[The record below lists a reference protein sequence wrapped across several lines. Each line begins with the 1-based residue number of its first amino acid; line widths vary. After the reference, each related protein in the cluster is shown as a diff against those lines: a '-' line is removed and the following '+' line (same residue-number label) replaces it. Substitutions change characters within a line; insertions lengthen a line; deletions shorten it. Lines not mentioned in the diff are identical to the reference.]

1 MMYLEYFVG
10 KQGTNSPE
18 FALPLVCTT
27 FALEIAHKIHRAL
40 FMAAGCDKLNQQKVL
55 DARCT
60 IQGQVWISRLNPS
73 MNSNS
78 SIHSNCC
85 ANSSSSSLSC
95 RLDRGCSIATGII
108 VEYASVRSP
117 AVTSALQK
125 SFHESSRYFVSTQ
138 STVHCLH
145 QNGSIIFPSS
155 GSEVSKDCAS
165 YQQLFNKYVIQ
176 SWNIGWFLI
185 LITRWLFRE
194 IWYHFIW
201 SDFILSDL
209 ISCHLISFYLIW

>member
-1 MMYLEYFVG
+1 M
-10 KQGTNSPE
+10 
-18 FALPLVCTT
+18 
-27 FALEIAHKIHRAL
+27 
-40 FMAAGCDKLNQQKVL
+40 L

-60 IQGQVWISRLNPS
+60 IQWQVWISRLNPS

-194 IWYHFIW
+194 IR
-201 SDFILSDL
+201 SDL
-209 ISCHLISFYLIW
+209 IWSHFISSDLIWFLFFSTRSKAYSIRVRPVGPVWQACWIHCKLERYDVDINKLN